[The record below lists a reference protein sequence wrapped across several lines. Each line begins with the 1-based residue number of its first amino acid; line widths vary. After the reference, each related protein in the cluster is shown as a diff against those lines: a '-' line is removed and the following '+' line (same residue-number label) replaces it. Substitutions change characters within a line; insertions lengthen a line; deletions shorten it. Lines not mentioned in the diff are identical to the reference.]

1 MINVITAVQM
11 ARAHGIDPKRFR
23 AALRQARIPWHAHNA
38 RWVVGISSPEHKD
51 MERVLATLGH

>member
-11 ARAHGIDPKRFR
+11 AQARGMDPKRFR
-23 AALRQARIPWHAHNA
+23 AALRQARLPWHAHNA

-51 MERVLATLGH
+51 MERVMATLGH